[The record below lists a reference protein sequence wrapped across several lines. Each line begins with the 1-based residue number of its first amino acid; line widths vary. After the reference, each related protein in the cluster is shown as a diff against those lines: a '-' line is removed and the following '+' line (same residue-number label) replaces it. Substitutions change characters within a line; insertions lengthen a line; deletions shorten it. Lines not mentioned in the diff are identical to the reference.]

1 MFFSQWIFN
10 QISAGC
16 NFHCPFFFNFI
27 FTFPPLS
34 SLGPVWMY
42 WKCNGSPSHQL
53 FNQIRIENDL
63 RPQWQREHS
72 WEIIFNIGIKKKNNS
87 FLPQCTT
94 LILSKPLILTS
105 HFFLACASSV
115 TFIMSVDPKGHFNF
129 KAKFKTVVQAIC
141 ADLSCSQCHN
151 YRTLVLTNFAMQSHT
166 NKGFICFC
174 FFWQSSFLTFKFV
187 PWAWYLLSLMHN
199 HCNFV
204 PMLSTLP
211 FPPYLPV
218 SLFLSTFT

>member
-1 MFFSQWIFN
+1 MFFSQCGSSIK
-10 QISAGC
+10 SARAVT
-16 NFHCPFFFNFI
+16 FTVPSFST

-72 WEIIFNIGIKKKNNS
+72 WNIISNIGIKKKKNS
-87 FLPQCTT
+87 FPPQCTT

-115 TFIMSVDPKGHFNF
+115 TFIMSVDPKGHLNF

-166 NKGFICFC
+166 NKGFIWFC
-174 FFWQSSFLTFKFV
+174 ILTELVLNIQICSLGLVSFIFDAQSLQFCPNAFSF
-187 PWAWYLLSLMHN
+187 
-199 HCNFV
+199 
-204 PMLSTLP
+204 TLP
-211 FPPYLPV
+211 P
-218 SLFLSTFT
+218 